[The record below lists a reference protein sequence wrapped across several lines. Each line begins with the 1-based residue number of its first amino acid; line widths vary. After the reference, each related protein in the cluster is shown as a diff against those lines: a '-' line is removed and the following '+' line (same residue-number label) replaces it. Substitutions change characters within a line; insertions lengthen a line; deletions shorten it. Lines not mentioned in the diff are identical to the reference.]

1 MDTDTAAGV
10 PADQKVA
17 AAEVAAQALYGI
29 ETGLP
34 EILAD
39 ETSRYVKQSL
49 SAAPSRTR
57 TDAHPST
64 PARPPSHPFVQGHL
78 MRYTTFGHRTGLR
91 VSEYALGTANFGTGW
106 GAGAEPDEARRIFDR
121 FAEAGGTFLDS
132 ADGYQ
137 FGESEELTGKLISAD
152 RDHFVLAT
160 KFTLGATPQADI
172 SKTGNSRKNMVASV
186 EASLKRLSTDYI
198 DLLWVHFPDELT
210 PMEELLRGLDD
221 LVSAGKI
228 HHAALSNFPAWRVS
242 RAVTLADLK
251 NWAPIVGI
259 QHEYSLV
266 ERTADRELLPMA
278 EGLGLGAAL
287 WSPLGGGLLTGKYRR
302 STEGRLSDL
311 GMVVHTESTGQ
322 KTAVVDTVLAIAEE
336 TGMTPAQ
343 VAVAWVRERA
353 ARSVAT
359 LVPIIGPRNLSQ
371 LDSYLGALAVHL
383 PDEQY
388 TRLTEV
394 SAVPLGMPHE
404 GIAASLDRL
413 QGGSAGSVTAPVVPV
428 A

>member
-1 MDTDTAAGV
+1 
-10 PADQKVA
+10 
-17 AAEVAAQALYGI
+17 
-29 ETGLP
+29 
-34 EILAD
+34 
-39 ETSRYVKQSL
+39 
-49 SAAPSRTR
+49 
-57 TDAHPST
+57 
-64 PARPPSHPFVQGHL
+64 
-78 MRYTTFGHRTGLR
+78 MRYTTFGRRTGLR

-121 FAEAGGTFLDS
+121 FAEAGGTFLDT
-132 ADGYQ
+132 ADTYQ
-137 FGESEELTGKLISAD
+137 FGESEKLTGRFISAD

-160 KFTLGATPQADI
+160 KFALGAAPQP
-172 SKTGNSRKNMVASV
+172 SVSRTGNSRKNMVTSV
-186 EASLKRLSTDYI
+186 EASLKRLGTDYI
-198 DLLWVHFPDELT
+198 DLLWVHFPDELA
-210 PMEELLRGLDD
+210 PMEEVLRGLDD
-221 LVSAGKI
+221 LVSSGKI

-242 RAVTLADLK
+242 RAVILAELK

-278 EGLGLGAAL
+278 ESLGLGAAL

-311 GMVVHTESTGQ
+311 GAVIHTESTGQ
-322 KTAVVDTVLAIAEE
+322 KTAVVDTVLDIAQAS
-336 TGMTPAQ
+336 GVTPAQ

-359 LVPIIGPRNLSQ
+359 LVPIIGPRSLSQ
-371 LDSYLGALAVHL
+371 LDSYLGVLDVQL
-383 PDEQY
+383 TDEQY
-388 TRLTEV
+388 TRLSEV
-394 SAVPLGMPHE
+394 SSVPLGAPHE

-413 QGGSAGSVTAPVVPV
+413 QGGAADRITAPVVPT

>member
-1 MDTDTAAGV
+1 
-10 PADQKVA
+10 
-17 AAEVAAQALYGI
+17 
-29 ETGLP
+29 
-34 EILAD
+34 
-39 ETSRYVKQSL
+39 
-49 SAAPSRTR
+49 
-57 TDAHPST
+57 
-64 PARPPSHPFVQGHL
+64 

-160 KFTLGATPQADI
+160 KFALGATPQADI
-172 SKTGNSRKNMVASV
+172 SRTGNSRKNMVASV

-228 HHAALSNFPAWRVS
+228 HHAALSNFPAWSVS

-251 NWAPIVGI
+251 NWAPVVGI

-278 EGLGLGAAL
+278 ESLGLGAAL
-287 WSPLGGGLLTGKYRR
+287 WSPLGGGLLTGKYRS

-336 TGMTPAQ
+336 TGTTPAQ

-359 LVPIIGPRNLSQ
+359 LVPIIGPRSLAQ
-371 LDSYLGALAVHL
+371 LDSYLGALDVHL
-383 PDEQY
+383 TGDQY

-413 QGGSAGSVTAPVVPV
+413 QGGTADRVTAPVVPV

>member
-1 MDTDTAAGV
+1 
-10 PADQKVA
+10 
-17 AAEVAAQALYGI
+17 
-29 ETGLP
+29 
-34 EILAD
+34 
-39 ETSRYVKQSL
+39 
-49 SAAPSRTR
+49 
-57 TDAHPST
+57 
-64 PARPPSHPFVQGHL
+64 

-132 ADGYQ
+132 ADAYQ

-160 KFTLGATPQADI
+160 KFALGATPQADI
-172 SKTGNSRKNMVASV
+172 SRTGNSRKNMVASV

-251 NWAPIVGI
+251 NWAPVVGI

-278 EGLGLGAAL
+278 ESLGLGAAL
-287 WSPLGGGLLTGKYRR
+287 WSPLGGGLLTGKYR
-302 STEGRLSDL
+302 SSAEGRLSDL

-336 TGMTPAQ
+336 TGTTPAQ

-359 LVPIIGPRNLSQ
+359 LVPIIGPRSLAQ
-371 LDSYLGALAVHL
+371 LDGYLGALDVRL
-383 PDEQY
+383 TGDQY

-413 QGGSAGSVTAPVVPV
+413 RGGTADRVTAPVVPV